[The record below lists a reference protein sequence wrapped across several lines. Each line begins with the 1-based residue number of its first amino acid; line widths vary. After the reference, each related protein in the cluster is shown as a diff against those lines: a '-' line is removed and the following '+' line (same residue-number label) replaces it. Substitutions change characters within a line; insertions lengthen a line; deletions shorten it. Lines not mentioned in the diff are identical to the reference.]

1 MVLRGK
7 REREREREKNI
18 DTLKERDETMRFE
31 MTISHLI
38 SGIRLSYLL
47 FTK

>member
-1 MVLRGK
+1 MRGK
-7 REREREREKNI
+7 RESERERENI